1 MNAGRRSGAPTSSP
15 LTINQTTLNAPFR
28 EGCSVLSEHLVAAS
42 RDRRHE
48 VMGD

>member
-28 EGCSVLSEHLVAAS
+28 EGCSVFSEHLVAAS

-48 VMGD
+48 VLGD